1 MPHRLL
7 ALQAPEEGMFDAP
20 PPSAEPTTASS
31 TDASGTE
38 ANTDEFSKLQ
48 STCRIPAT
56 AGNGFVRKE
65 KKPTSGVVWAKTL
78 MLTDGDQ
85 PLTSGIAHITVRDE
99 VTNDNTTVYIQK
111 QTQYPEYPVG
121 SVYKNPIKT
130 TSETRECCVTSG
142 TWPKSNPVQS
152 F

>member
-1 MPHRLL
+1 
-7 ALQAPEEGMFDAP
+7 MFDAP
-20 PPSAEPTTASS
+20 PPSAEPTTA
-31 TDASGTE
+31 THADASGT
-38 ANTDEFSKLQ
+38 ATGTDEPSKLQ

-111 QTQYPEYPVG
+111 QTQYPEYPVCR
-121 SVYKNPIKT
+121 VQ
-130 TSETRECCVTSG
+130 TRRVFHSAPGASG
-142 TWPKSNPVQS
+142 DNRFNRLKRVV
-152 F
+152 